1 MIQKT
6 NGGKSNADE
15 EIKKLRES
23 MLEELEVHSLKS
35 GGKQGYMEN
44 DHEQNIEETPP

>member
-6 NGGKSNADE
+6 QGGKNADE

-23 MLEELEVHSLKS
+23 MLEELEVNSLKS
-35 GGKQGYMEN
+35 GSA
-44 DHEQNIEETPP
+44 